1 MAGAEMNMAAFDLD
15 AWRTDLGLVDG
26 LELHAEYSAE
36 RTGGDFFDAV
46 RVGSRVLFFLSD
58 IAGRRLEAEPIAA
71 RTQQVFRS
79 KAVELF
85 GSGDVNNL
93 AITGSAK
100 EIRFAP
106 TFVGCYDVEH
116 GILAYVNAGGQ
127 VAAMRDSDGT
137 RLLPDVAMPL
147 GLFTHLIYDASMQAF
162 EPGATLLIVTKGVT
176 ESMRGKVAFGAQRV
190 MEVLRD
196 PNDASAAQVCRD
208 VLKSANQFEEGGL
221 ERLAFWRRTV
231 REDRTALAMVRR
243 VQANPETKP

>member
-1 MAGAEMNMAAFDLD
+1 
-15 AWRTDLGLVDG
+15 
-26 LELHAEYSAE
+26 
-36 RTGGDFFDAV
+36 
-46 RVGSRVLFFLSD
+46 
-58 IAGRRLEAEPIAA
+58 
-71 RTQQVFRS
+71 
-79 KAVELF
+79 
-85 GSGDVNNL
+85 
-93 AITGSAK
+93 
-100 EIRFAP
+100 
-106 TFVGCYDVEH
+106 VGCYDVEH